1 MRRHTRI
8 PQNLT
13 PLYARRLGQGSRGQF
28 YLIYFSS
35 LFCLIA
41 TGWAATLLF

>member
-1 MRRHTRI
+1 M
-8 PQNLT
+8 PQDLMS
-13 PLYARRLGQGSRGQF
+13 LYARRLDRGSQGQF

-41 TGWAATLLF
+41 MGWAATLFL